1 MSEPSESAAESIHLA
16 WQHLDAAAPPE
27 LRRWLQTGK
36 PVALHEDLLMI
47 AVPNNFTRNQ
57 LEIRF
62 RSDIEAA
69 LSAYFKRSV
78 QLAVKV
84 DESLSS
90 DLGQPDQE
98 QQYGDGFGGF
108 APGGHP
114 GAGLDP
120 QRPYEGSGLG
130 APGSGAPGW
139 TAGPGSRT
147 DRDSTGRRASRA
159 AGATTNRGTA
169 T

>member
-16 WQHLDAAAPPE
+16 WQHLDSAAPPE

-69 LSAYFKRSV
+69 LSAFFQRSV

-90 DLGQPDQE
+90 DLGQPDQH
-98 QQYGDGFGGF
+98 QYGDGFGGF

-114 GAGLDP
+114 DGA
-120 QRPYEGSGLG
+120 RP
-130 APGSGAPGW
+130 P
-139 TAGPGSRT
+139 
-147 DRDSTGRRASRA
+147 
-159 AGATTNRGTA
+159 AT
-169 T
+169 